1 MSEKLGIGWRLVWGL
16 VGGGITAVALVA
28 MAPQLTPPVLIG
40 ISVAAGIA
48 IAIVGPILLDV
59 LGGLF

>member
-16 VGGGITAVALVA
+16 VGGGITAVALIA
-28 MAPQLTPPVLIG
+28 MVPTLAPPVLIG

-48 IAIVGPILLDV
+48 VAIVGPILLDV